1 MLVTKI
7 IPIGVPK
14 VTSPHLSCSH
24 TASGS
29 WGTSGC
35 LYFAA
40 LNPSLPDFLISPCRT
55 SPSVFTQTRKSSAHY
70 YGKNSSRGG
79 GRQKTMEQASTTRVR
94 KTSSGFPVCK
104 ATATVGVLWPSQNS
118 EHRSHGAWVHLHTTQ
133 SSFWNR
139 PPRSSFKNISGTH
152 SHWCH
157 TAGEPPEL
165 ISEMG
170 RQREA
175 TKVWKIGLKTSVFLT
190 IDLGRIQK
198 NRLHVL

>member
-1 MLVTKI
+1 MLVTKT

-55 SPSVFTQTRKSSAHY
+55 SPSVFTQTRKSSTHY

-104 ATATVGVLWPSQNS
+104 ATATVDVLWPSQNS
-118 EHRSHGAWVHLHTTQ
+118 ERRTQ
-133 SSFWNR
+133 QKPW
-139 PPRSSFKNISGTH
+139 
-152 SHWCH
+152 
-157 TAGEPPEL
+157 
-165 ISEMG
+165 
-170 RQREA
+170 
-175 TKVWKIGLKTSVFLT
+175 GLGPFAYHIEFILEQASPVSL
-190 IDLGRIQK
+190 QK
-198 NRLHVL
+198 HFRYTLALVPHCW